1 MARNYTIAEAAQIF
15 ANGTDMEAIQDI
27 NRRMPVLGYKLA
39 ILIGNSDPETV
50 IDFFAGFPAYVTAN
64 KLNKAF
70 KEGVPEAEETE
81 AEDDAEETEAE
92 EKPVKKA
99 GKRGV
104 KKADPEPEEDEDDE
118 ESDEDD
124 PYAGQTA
131 AALFKE
137 CKKRGIKV
145 APKKDAKFYA
155 DKLKADDVKS
165 DDDEDEEE
173 EKPAKKAPAKKAAK
187 KTEDDE
193 DDDWDI

>member
-81 AEDDAEETEAE
+81 AEDDAEETEVPE
-92 EKPVKKA
+92 EKPAKKA
-99 GKRGV
+99 
-104 KKADPEPEEDEDDE
+104 KKAPAKKEAEEDED
-118 ESDEDD
+118 ESDGDD

-145 APKKDAKFYA
+145 APKKDAEFYA
-155 DKLKADDVKS
+155 EKLRADDAK
-165 DDDEDEEE
+165 DDDAEDEEE
-173 EKPAKKAPAKKAAK
+173 EKPAKKPAKKAAK
-187 KTEDDE
+187 KAEEDDD